1 MGQVAIAINGRRYEV
16 NCDDGEE
23 DRLRQLAEGVDRRV
37 RTLAASVGQVGE
49 VRLLLLTCLLMQD
62 ELTEAGRGE
71 ATTAAGEAR
80 YDASATGRP
89 PATVA
94 DPRAGP
100 DLGDELDRLAER
112 IEAVAAQLKRP

>member
-71 ATTAAGEAR
+71 ATTPAGEAGD
-80 YDASATGRP
+80 DAGATGRP
-89 PATVA
+89 PATA
-94 DPRAGP
+94 DPGAGP
-100 DLGDELDRLAER
+100 NIGDELDRLAER